1 MVLEASGNALQRLYP
16 QFHTADHVG
25 WSKVYERAR
34 KGAPDALKAVGDA
47 GEPARNA
54 VCKAILGA
62 IAGGKKGA
70 DIRTQFETSPYGWS
84 RDAVDGGLQ
93 ALLVAGL
100 IRAQDERGQTIDPN
114 GLERKAVGKA
124 IFKVESA
131 TVSTAQRIQIRKLLQ
146 KAGLSAKQGEEL
158 AKVPRFLEKMLEL
171 ADRAGGETPKPA
183 PPDTASL
190 EEIRLT
196 AGNEQLLALYNRRDE
211 LGSSIDEWTGLTVR
225 IDKRW
230 PNWTELKRL
239 VGHASGLRDAEVI
252 VAQVTIIERQRQ
264 LLEDPDPVAPLI
276 ANLTQMLR
284 DELNKLDGEY
294 IDRHAEGLK
303 GLADDSNWQQL
314 EPEQRYELMSGQS
327 LHAAARPKVEVQSI
341 GDVLAT
347 LDRCGLSM
355 FADRV
360 AALPSRFDNVAV
372 SAAELCE
379 PEIQFVN
386 VPRRTLKTGDE
397 IDAWAEDVK
406 GQLKATLAK
415 GPVSIR

>member
-1 MVLEASGNALQRLYP
+1 M
-16 QFHTADHVG
+16 
-25 WSKVYERAR
+25 
-34 KGAPDALKAVGDA
+34 
-47 GEPARNA
+47 
-54 VCKAILGA
+54 CKAILGA

-70 DIRTQFETSPYGWS
+70 DIRTQFESSPYGWS

-114 GLERKAVGKA
+114 ELERKSVGKA
-124 IFKVESA
+124 MFKVESA

-158 AKVPRFLEKMLEL
+158 AKVPQFLEKMLEL
-171 ADRAGGETPKPA
+171 ANRAGAETPKPA
-183 PPDTASL
+183 RPDPASL

-211 LGSSIDEWTGLTVR
+211 LGSCIDEWTGLAER

-230 PNWTELKRL
+230 PNWTVLKRL
-239 VGHASGLRDAEVI
+239 VAHASGLRDAEVI
-252 VAQVTIIERQRQ
+252 VAQMTTIERQRQ

-294 IDRHAEGLK
+294 TDRHAEGVKRL
-303 GLADDSNWQQL
+303 GDDSNWQKL
-314 EPEQRYELMSGQS
+314 EPEQRYELMSAQF
-327 LHAAARPKVEVQSI
+327 LQAAARPKVEVQST

-347 LDRCGLSM
+347 LERYGLSM

-372 SAAELCE
+372 GAAELCE

-386 VPRRTLKTGDE
+386 VRRCTLKTGDE
-397 IDAWAEDVK
+397 IDAWTDDVN
-406 GQLKATLAK
+406 GQLKAALAK
-415 GPVSIR
+415 GPVSIK